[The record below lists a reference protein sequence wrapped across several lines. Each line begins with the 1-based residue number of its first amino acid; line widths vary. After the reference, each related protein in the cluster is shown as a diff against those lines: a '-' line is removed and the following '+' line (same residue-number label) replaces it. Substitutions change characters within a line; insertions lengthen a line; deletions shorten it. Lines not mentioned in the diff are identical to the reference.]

1 MRRTLDTLPESLDD
15 TYERILREIKKPN
28 KDHALRLLQCLVV
41 ATRPLRVEEL
51 AEVLAVNFDVEDG
64 IPTLN
69 MSWRWEDQ
77 EQALLSSC
85 SSLISIIRGNRN
97 YNSIDNARVVQ
108 FSHFSVK
115 EFLTSPRLATPI
127 RDVSHYYIGLEPAH
141 TIMAQACLSVLLR
154 SDDRVEHYGVK
165 NNSPLASY
173 AAEFWV
179 THAQF
184 KDVSS
189 NLRRPMECLFDVDR
203 PYFSS
208 WLKLHDIDTP
218 LPFESPFYAISLGHM
233 KSPSGP
239 IYYAALCGFRDLA
252 EHLIVKHPQGVNA
265 SGGYYATPCVA
276 ALAGR
281 HFELAHLLFCNGSSV
296 NARGIHENSPLH
308 AACKLGGYP
317 EMIRILLKYGA
328 DINAQND
335 VGATPLHWAAN
346 HGLSE
351 VVCILLEQGADP
363 NISNNNDHATPL
375 HRAVQSESAATVRLF
390 LEHGV
395 DLDAVDQMGKTAL
408 QYAQD
413 RMYDEIVT
421 LFLAHGGNDS

>member
-15 TYERILREIKKPN
+15 TYERVLREIKKPN
-28 KDHALRLLQCLVV
+28 KDHATRLLQCLVV

-85 SSLISIIRGNRN
+85 SSLISIVHGDSNDD
-97 YNSIDNARVVQ
+97 DNARAVQ

-115 EFLTSPRLATPI
+115 EFLTSPRLAAPI
-127 RDVSHYYIGLEPAH
+127 RDVSRYYIGLEPAH

-154 SDDRVEHYGVK
+154 SDDRVEHDGTK
-165 NNSPLASY
+165 NNSPLAKY
-173 AAEFWV
+173 AAEYWV

-184 KDVSS
+184 KNVSS
-189 NLRRPMECLFDVDR
+189 YLRQPMEYLFDVDR
-203 PYFSS
+203 PYFAS
-208 WLKLHDIDTP
+208 WLELHDIDLRP
-218 LPFESPFYAISLGHM
+218 PFMSPFYQITNER
-233 KSPSGP
+233 KQSPAGP
-239 IYYAALCGFRDLA
+239 TYYAALCGFRDLA
-252 EHLIVKHPQGVNA
+252 EHLIIKSPQDVNA
-265 SGGYYATPCVA
+265 SGGYYVTPCVA
-276 ALAGR
+276 ALAGN
-281 HFELAHLLFCNGSSV
+281 HFELAHLLHCNGSSV
-296 NARGIHENSPLH
+296 NIRGRDEISPLH
-308 AACKLGGYP
+308 SVSHYRGYT
-317 EMIRILLKYGA
+317 EIIRILLEYGA

-346 HGLSE
+346 QGYSE
-351 VVCILLEQGADP
+351 VVCVLLEQGADP
-363 NISNNNDHATPL
+363 NIPNNGHATPL
-375 HRAVQSESAATVRLF
+375 HRAVQAKSAATVRLF

-395 DLDAVDQMGKTAL
+395 DVDAVDKMGKTAL

-421 LFLAHGGNDS
+421 LFLAHSANDS